1 MNRTKGLIQ
10 AETGCFAKVMAAE
23 ESEEC
28 QMLNLPDEEYIK
40 IEKNGKLCIYCT
52 MRQKALHTIGYNCS
66 SPRRRLYTRHGKKYY
81 KPYRNYFTGNDKDLD
96 KLIDAGYMDYSDKVS
111 NGKMV
116 RTYWFNRNGLDW
128 LGEQINVHIYDEE

>member
-52 MRQKALHTIGYNCS
+52 MRQKALHTIG
-66 SPRRRLYTRHGKKYY
+66 
-81 KPYRNYFTGNDKDLD
+81 NYFTGNDKDLD